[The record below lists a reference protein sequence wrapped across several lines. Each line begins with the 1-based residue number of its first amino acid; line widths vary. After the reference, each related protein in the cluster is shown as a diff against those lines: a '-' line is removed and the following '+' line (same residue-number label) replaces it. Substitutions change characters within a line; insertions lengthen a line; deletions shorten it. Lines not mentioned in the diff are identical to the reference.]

1 MAKANINNKS
11 RDSQPTEK
19 GCLPFSGPQEFPIG
33 WRVHFPSHCQLWG
46 KQWTTHPA
54 GPDGTTPGALS
65 SSSDCGFPHA
75 RRRVGSRS
83 VGSSKPS
90 YWRAALPSIPPASGS
105 QLRLGLGWLSLSLTP
120 PPTLLWAL
128 VHLPSLPRAL
138 GCVDAPVLSVGP
150 ASVLILLSRSKRA
163 KKIPMASSL
172 SVGF

>member
-1 MAKANINNKS
+1 MAKVNVKNKS

-19 GCLPFSGPQEFPIG
+19 GSLPFSGPQEFPIG
-33 WRVHFPSHCQLWG
+33 WRVHFPSRCQLWG
-46 KQWTTHPA
+46 KQWTTRPA

-65 SSSDCGFPHA
+65 SSDCRFPHPL
-75 RRRVGSRS
+75 RRVGSRS
-83 VGSSKPS
+83 VGSLKPS
-90 YWRAALPSIPPASGS
+90 HWRAALPSIPPASGS

-128 VHLPSLPRAL
+128 VHLPSPPRAR

-150 ASVLILLSRSKRA
+150 AASSVPILLGRSKRA

-172 SVGF
+172 